1 MDGLIGPM
9 LSGTCFYMKRK
20 ALYGTAI
27 HKGIAQSIKD
37 LSFTHCMIYFFDNRG
52 VRVSLCT
59 SQFTPHDTCHLPRVT
74 GIS

>member
-27 HKGIAQSIKD
+27 HKGTAQLIKD
-37 LSFTHCMIYFFDNRG
+37 L
-52 VRVSLCT
+52 
-59 SQFTPHDTCHLPRVT
+59 
-74 GIS
+74 